1 MSICPSYIGARR
13 LRVTRLDHCGRPVY
27 GDCSTGISDGFVSV
41 EFDPEIQEGEDYT
54 LRNAAGELCVS
65 ERGPDAL
72 QWINVSIEFCNVDPE
87 LWQIMNPTWKTV
99 TNARGEVTGFRIGE
113 KFSDEQGFALEVW
126 PKAAGQ
132 TALCDDD
139 APDDAQPNGY
149 FLLPYVIGGA
159 PEGWTLEDGTATFT
173 LNGRTKAGSLWGRG
187 PYNITHDA
195 NGNPSPLLEPIES
208 GSNGGDP
215 DHFHADIVT
224 IAPPSSSCGCQA
236 LEAMAPGAI
245 DGEITTDPDQPN
257 RACFT
262 VSGSPGR
269 RVTIDWGDE
278 SDTVNSRVGRE
289 ECHIYT
295 STGTYTVTV
304 SDIDDAEKSNS
315 YDVTI
320 DDVPQLDDPT
330 IEVSPS
336 SGTAPLG
343 VTLSV
348 DNHENGQVTI
358 DWGDES
364 DPETVDGNDN
374 EGDGDQPAEHPHQ
387 YTDPGIYTITV
398 TAVADDR
405 AEATTEVEVTDPA
418 PNVTAEPTSG
428 AAPLEVTLTADN
440 HGNGPVDLDWGE
452 GETETNLGD
461 GEATSTHTYNEP
473 GTYQVEVTS
482 QENSSHA
489 TTVEIEVIDDTQN
502 PVLTVDPTEGEAPL
516 EVTASVDNH
525 GAGPVSLDWGDE
537 SEAVEVA
544 DGESATHTYEMAGE
558 HTVTATSQANE
569 EAQGTA
575 TVTVTEPE
583 PEPENPALTVDPTEG
598 EAPLEVTATVDNH
611 GNGPVS
617 LTWGDESDAVEV
629 EDGASATHTYETAG
643 EYTVTATS
651 AADESAS
658 ITQGVTVTDPEPEP
672 EPENPVLTVDPT
684 EGEAPLQVTAT
695 VDNHGNGPV
704 NLAWG
709 EGEAVEV
716 ADGESAT
723 HTYETAGEHT
733 VTATSAADE
742 SASTTQDVTVTD
754 PEPEPEALELT
765 VDPTEGVIDQTA
777 FEVVVDNHGEGEV
790 TIDWGD
796 GSEVA
801 TNPGDGS
808 ETSSHT
814 YIEAGTFT
822 ITATDADNADRSD
835 VQEVTVTAE

>member
-1 MSICPSYIGARR
+1 MSVCPSYIGARR

-27 GDCSTGISDGFVSV
+27 GDCSTAVSDGFVSV
-41 EFDPEIQEGEDYT
+41 EFDPEIEEGEDYT

-72 QWINVSIEFCNVDPE
+72 QWINVSIEFCRVDPE

-99 TNARGEVTGFRIGE
+99 KNAKGEVTGFRIGE

-159 PEGWTLEDGTATFT
+159 PEGWTLEDGAATFT

-224 IAPPSSSCGCQA
+224 IGPPEASCGCQA
-236 LEAMAPGAI
+236 LEAMAPGAV

-269 RVTIDWGDE
+269 RVTIDWGDD

-295 STGTYTVTV
+295 STGTYTITV
-304 SDIDDAEKSNS
+304 SDVDDADKSNT

-330 IEVSPS
+330 IEVSPT
-336 SGTAPLG
+336 SGTAPLS
-343 VTLSV
+343 VRLSV

-358 DWGDES
+358 DWGD
-364 DPETVDGNDN
+364 DTDTETVDGNDQD
-374 EGDGDQPAEHPHQ
+374 GDGPAEYPHQ
-387 YTDPGIYTITV
+387 YTEVGEYTITV

-418 PNVTAEPTSG
+418 PAVDVEPTSG
-428 AAPLEVTLTADN
+428 AAPLEVSLTADN
-440 HGNGPVDLDWGE
+440 HGNGPVDVNWGE

-489 TTVEIEVIDDTQN
+489 TTVEVEVIDDTQN
-502 PVLTVDPTEGEAPL
+502 PEVTVDPAEGEAPL

-525 GAGPVSLDWGDE
+525 GVGPVNLDWGDE
-537 SEAVEVA
+537 SEVVEVA
-544 DGESATHTYEMAGE
+544 DGESATHTYETAGE
-558 HTVTATSQANE
+558 FTVTATSQANE

-583 PEPENPALTVDPTEG
+583 PEPEDLEMTVDPTEG
-598 EAPLEVTATVDNH
+598 
-611 GNGPVS
+611 
-617 LTWGDESDAVEV
+617 
-629 EDGASATHTYETAG
+629 
-643 EYTVTATS
+643 
-651 AADESAS
+651 
-658 ITQGVTVTDPEPEP
+658 
-672 EPENPVLTVDPT
+672 
-684 EGEAPLQVTAT
+684 
-695 VDNHGNGPV
+695 
-704 NLAWG
+704 
-709 EGEAVEV
+709 
-716 ADGESAT
+716 
-723 HTYETAGEHT
+723 
-733 VTATSAADE
+733 
-742 SASTTQDVTVTD
+742 TT
-754 PEPEPEALELT
+754 
-765 VDPTEGVIDQTA
+765 DQTS
-777 FEVVVDNHGEGEV
+777 FEVVVDNHGQGDV
-790 TIDWGD
+790 TLDWGD
-796 GSEVA
+796 GSDTT
-801 TNPGDGS
+801 TNPGDGEEVS
-808 ETSSHT
+808 THT
-814 YIEAGTFT
+814 YAEAGEYT
-822 ITATDADNADRSD
+822 ITATDTDDDSRTATQD
-835 VQEVTVTAE
+835 VTVTDE

>member
-1 MSICPSYIGARR
+1 MSVCPSYIGARR

-27 GDCSTGISDGFVSV
+27 GDCSTAVSSGFVSV
-41 EFDPEIQEGEDYT
+41 EFEPEVQEGEDYT
-54 LRNAAGELCVS
+54 LRNADGDLCVS
-65 ERGPDAL
+65 ERGQDAL

-99 TNARGEVTGFRIGE
+99 KNAKGEVTGFRIGE

-132 TALCDDD
+132 TALCDD

-159 PEGWTLEDGTATFT
+159 PQGWTLEDGTATFT

-195 NGNPSPLLEPIES
+195 NGNPSPLLEPIAS
-208 GSNGGDP
+208 GSNGSDP

-224 IAPPSSSCGCQA
+224 IGPPEASCGCQE
-236 LEAMAPGAI
+236 LEAMAPGAVDGQI
-245 DGEITTDPDQPN
+245 DIDTDQPN

-295 STGTYTVTV
+295 STGTYTITV
-304 SDIDDAEKSNS
+304 SDVDDADKSNT
-315 YDVTI
+315 YEVTI

-330 IEVSPS
+330 IEVSPT
-336 SGTAPLG
+336 SGTAPLS
-343 VTLSV
+343 VRLSV

-358 DWGDES
+358 DWGD
-364 DPETVDGNDN
+364 DTDTETVDGNNQD
-374 EGDGDQPAEHPHQ
+374 GDGPAEYPHQ
-387 YTDPGIYTITV
+387 YTDPGTYTITV

-440 HGNGPVDLDWGE
+440 HGNGPVDVNWGE

-461 GEATSTHTYNEP
+461 GGATSTHTYNEP

-489 TTVEIEVIDDTQN
+489 TTVEVEVIDDTQN
-502 PVLTVDPTEGEAPL
+502 PEVTVDPAEGEAPL

-525 GAGPVSLDWGDE
+525 GVGPVNLDWGDE
-537 SEAVEVA
+537 SEVVEVA
-544 DGESATHTYEMAGE
+544 DGESATHTYETAGE
-558 HTVTATSQANE
+558 FTVTATSQANE

-575 TVTVTEPE
+575 TVTVTD
-583 PEPENPALTVDPTEG
+583 PA
-598 EAPLEVTATVDNH
+598 
-611 GNGPVS
+611 
-617 LTWGDESDAVEV
+617 
-629 EDGASATHTYETAG
+629 
-643 EYTVTATS
+643 
-651 AADESAS
+651 
-658 ITQGVTVTDPEPEP
+658 
-672 EPENPVLTVDPT
+672 
-684 EGEAPLQVTAT
+684 
-695 VDNHGNGPV
+695 
-704 NLAWG
+704 
-709 EGEAVEV
+709 
-716 ADGESAT
+716 
-723 HTYETAGEHT
+723 
-733 VTATSAADE
+733 
-742 SASTTQDVTVTD
+742 
-754 PEPEPEALELT
+754 PEPEALELT
-765 VDPTEGVIDQTA
+765 VDPAEGVIDQTA

-796 GSEVA
+796 GSEAV

-814 YIEAGTFT
+814 YTEAGTYT
-822 ITATDADNADRSD
+822 ITATDADNAGRSD
-835 VQEVTVTAE
+835 AQEVTVTAE